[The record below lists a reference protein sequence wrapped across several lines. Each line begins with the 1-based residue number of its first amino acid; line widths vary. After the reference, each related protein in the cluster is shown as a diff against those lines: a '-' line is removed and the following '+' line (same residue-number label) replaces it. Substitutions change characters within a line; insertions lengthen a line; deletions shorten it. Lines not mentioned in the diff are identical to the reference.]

1 VGDVPAIRNATGEFV
16 KGVSGNPDG
25 RPAVAREFRE
35 WCKEIMATEGRDR
48 LLAALRAPQADY
60 HFRVI
65 ELLAGYAYGKPK
77 LGVELTGADG
87 GPVALLG
94 LTTPELLDRVRA
106 AMSKLEG

>member
-1 VGDVPAIRNATGEFV
+1 M
-16 KGVSGNPDG
+16 KGVSGNPLG

-65 ELLAGYAYGKPK
+65 ELLAGYAYGKPRQ
-77 LGVELTGADG
+77 GVELTGAD
-87 GPVALLG
+87 
-94 LTTPELLDRVRA
+94 A
-106 AMSKLEG
+106 APLSVVILPAVLIPAAEEVIHKAE